1 MFLFLFLFL
10 IIKCFFRGWFYLNL
24 PKNYYQVVATY
35 NSFIKSLNRALS
47 EKAMIEIEKKKQNRK
62 SSDEEINS
70 MKFEPYLVEQNLNA
84 LINYILLKECVL
96 GTFPVGK

>member
-1 MFLFLFLFL
+1 
-10 IIKCFFRGWFYLNL
+10 
-24 PKNYYQVVATY
+24 
-35 NSFIKSLNRALS
+35 
-47 EKAMIEIEKKKQNRK
+47 MIEIEKKKQNRK